1 MVVGELLSGQLVEGS
16 SNDGSEGVVVL
27 FSLLKCKHISRLSR
41 NERRLS
47 SWNDNSHGFI
57 WATLKIVELSFLKG
71 DFVGILSVIRCLGV
85 RGDVLCRVE
94 QRNLVHLP

>member
-1 MVVGELLSGQLVEGS
+1 MLERVEYQSRLVVGELLSGQLVDGS

-27 FSLLKCKHISRLSR
+27 FSLLKCKNISWLSR

-47 SWNDNSHGFI
+47 SWNKNPQGLSC
-57 WATLKIVELSFLKG
+57 ATLRIVELSLFKS

-85 RGDVLCRVE
+85 
-94 QRNLVHLP
+94 